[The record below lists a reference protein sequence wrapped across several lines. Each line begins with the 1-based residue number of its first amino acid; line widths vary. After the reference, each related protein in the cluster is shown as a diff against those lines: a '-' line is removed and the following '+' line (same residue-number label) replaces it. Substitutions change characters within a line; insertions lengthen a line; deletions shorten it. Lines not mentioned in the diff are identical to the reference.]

1 MAKPELNKTYASTG
15 LDQKVNRGNQL
26 RRDNDTIKIPKCSIY
41 DVDYAIL
48 SYIRDVIKPQIIEDQ
63 LPIAVPAMFANSEKW
78 SMVQKHG
85 YLRDAKGKLM
95 SPLIS
100 LKRNSIVERDNMKKL
115 DVNINPNGNSLLFKS
130 KYTKNNQY
138 DRFNILQG
146 EKPVEEYYV
155 SSVPEYVDVSYDM
168 LLWTEYTDQMNS
180 LIEQIM
186 PTGGFAWGTTWKFAT
201 YLDDYSFETMNM
213 PGEDRLVRAT
223 IPLRCKAT
231 LLGEQELHKT
241 TMQKQLSVKKV
252 SFATPVTKFNVNVI
266 DPPPDGWDGDDKGKK
281 QIHRKDF
288 EHAAKNRKFKYKG
301 TEIKTPDHFPDQ
313 SANSEEY
320 WKNH

>member
-1 MAKPELNKTYASTG
+1 
-15 LDQKVNRGNQL
+15 
-26 RRDNDTIKIPKCSIY
+26 
-41 DVDYAIL
+41 
-48 SYIRDVIKPQIIEDQ
+48 
-63 LPIAVPAMFANSEKW
+63 MFANSEKW

>member
-138 DRFNILQG
+138 DRFNILRG

-168 LLWTEYTDQMNS
+168 LLWTEYTEQLNKV
-180 LIEQIM
+180 IEDIM
-186 PTGGFAWGTTWKFAT
+186 PTSGFAWGTTWKFPT
-201 YLDDYSFETMNM
+201 YIGDYAFETMNNT
-213 PGEDRLVRAT
+213 GEDRIIRAT
-223 IPLRCKAT
+223 LPLTTKAS
-231 LLGEQELHKT
+231 LLFETELRRSTFRKRYA
-241 TMQKQLSVKKV
+241 VKKV
-252 SFATPVTKFNVNVI
+252 SFGSEQQAFNADITN
-266 DPPPDGWDGDDKGKK
+266 PPAGGYDNSTQPIN
-281 QIHRKDF
+281 QIEQPKVDETDQLGPLYQR
-288 EHAAKNRKFKYKG
+288 
-301 TEIKTPDHFPDQ
+301 EIKKKRYSPL
-313 SANSEEY
+313 
-320 WKNH
+320 